1 MIALPLAL
9 TVAVMALFLGCCT
22 AVLLLYRKGRF
33 AADAMHLVQRI
44 EPSASKMA
52 PPVLPFAPAEP
63 MGLPRQDLARV
74 SGLMLA
80 EAEDMLDWLE
90 LNGFDERSLLCES
103 GTLFAVEFRLDS
115 GHVQPLAPHQAPM
128 RRYTAG

>member
-1 MIALPLAL
+1 MLALPLAL

-22 AVLLLYRKGRF
+22 AVLLRYRKGRL
-33 AADAMHLVQRI
+33 AADALQLLQRI
-44 EPSASKMA
+44 EPSAKLA
-52 PPVLPFAPAEP
+52 PPVLPFAPAGP
-63 MGLPRQDLARV
+63 VGLPRQDLARV
-74 SGLMLA
+74 SGLVLA

-90 LNGFDERSLLCES
+90 QNGFDERSLLCES

-115 GHVQPLAPHQAPM
+115 GQVQPAAPHQAPM